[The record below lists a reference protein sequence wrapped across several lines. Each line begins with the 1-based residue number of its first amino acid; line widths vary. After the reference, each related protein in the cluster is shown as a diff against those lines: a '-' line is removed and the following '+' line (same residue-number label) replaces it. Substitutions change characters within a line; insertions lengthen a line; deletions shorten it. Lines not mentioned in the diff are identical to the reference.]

1 MFAKQFAGF
10 GLALMLCLVVPLPSP
25 SWAACKVNS
34 SSDGIQHGSAV
45 VGSTVTICGS
55 AQSVQ
60 PGRKSTVSKVQPKV
74 QSKVTAPVVAKP
86 APRKANQYDKH
97 RGWVTPPIKAKPKI
111 AAKPK
116 ISIKKVVKK
125 TTKIS
130 SPTAISK
137 SAEASFN
144 VQDLEVS
151 VSPGSQVITGQVL
164 RFGTNASTHFGRGN
178 ILGKNAE
185 VRFSLR
191 QVGWHFGD
199 DTESSAANPQKAFW
213 SEGQF
218 TVVAQAT
225 YSVAYRLAGATSW
238 IPSGAEIT
246 TTAEVIVEVGVESEA
261 QAQATAD
268 RRVLLVG
275 EPCRA
280 DLSVFGCG

>member
-10 GLALMLCLVVPLPSP
+10 SLALMLCLVAPLPSP

-34 SSDGIQHGSAV
+34 SSDGIQHGSVV
-45 VGSTVTICGS
+45 VGSSVTICGS

-74 QSKVTAPVVAKP
+74 QSKVTSPVVVKP

-97 RGWVTPPIKAKPKI
+97 RGWVTPPVKTKPKVV
-111 AAKPK
+111 AKPK
-116 ISIKKVVKK
+116 ISLKKVVKK
-125 TTKIS
+125 TTKITPPS
-130 SPTAISK
+130 STSK

-144 VQDLEVS
+144 VQDLAVS
-151 VSPGSQVITGQVL
+151 VSPGLQVAAGQVL
-164 RFGTNASTHFGRGN
+164 LFGTNASTHFGRGN

-191 QVGWHFGD
+191 QVGWQFGD
-199 DTESSAANPQKAFW
+199 DTESSVANPQKAFW

-218 TVVAQAT
+218 EVVANAT

-238 IPSGAEIT
+238 NPSGAEIT
-246 TTAEVIVEVGVESEA
+246 TSAKVIIEVVVDLETQTQE
-261 QAQATAD
+261 TAD

-275 EPCRA
+275 EQCRA